1 MSTMKPKRLIV
12 LESPYAGAV
21 EENLAYARACVNDCI
36 HRGEAVQASHLLY
49 TLEGILNDS
58 SPAERQLGMECGWA
72 WIRVAD
78 AMVVY
83 TDHGISPGMQLGIDR
98 AREFNLPIEYRTL
111 QKCLPK

>member
-1 MSTMKPKRLIV
+1 
-12 LESPYAGAV
+12 
-21 EENLAYARACVNDCI
+21 
-36 HRGEAVQASHLLY
+36 
-49 TLEGILNDS
+49 
-58 SPAERQLGMECGWA
+58 MECGWA